1 VRYLVGCEIN
11 MFKISVVD
19 TRTQRKLVVEGRL
32 SEPWVAELFATWRNA
47 NRDLDGRKLLIDV
60 SSVTVISREGED
72 AIFNMMK
79 EGARFSSGSIC
90 TRYLLK
96 RLALKCEG
104 NLRGATQRTHI
115 ETEASSR
122 R

>member
-1 VRYLVGCEIN
+1 

-19 TRTQRKLVVEGRL
+19 TRAQRKLVVEGRL

-72 AIFNMMK
+72 AIFNMMR